1 MQDVAFGFN
10 EWTLTTASWVCYF
23 RTFLSFIGLLVAQ
36 TSQLSRRRVLAR
48 EAAEFGGVQPAF
60 AAAGAGAAL
69 VASTGLGG
77 ATLTLGSGRPAGGT
91 TQVLNAS
98 AGVGTDAVPMS
109 AAARGFGRAGF
120 GLTLAG
126 WLSLGSALVLRALS
140 SGHIPYMSLYEICLM
155 LTFGISLA
163 YLLIGE
169 LWLKTRSVGAFALL
183 FVYLIESYAL
193 LLIPPDLKTARP
205 LVPALQSSWLPI
217 HVSMAI
223 IAYSCFAVAAGAAIM
238 YLLKYHQV
246 GAWTRVLPSV
256 AATDEFMF
264 RAVTVGF
271 PFQTLLL
278 ITGAY
283 WAQTAWSKAWS
294 WDPKEDWALITWL
307 AYAAFLHVRVQRGWR
322 GTTAAW
328 MALAGFALVMVTF
341 IGVNY
346 LVSWFSL
353 SSLHAYGGDMPGIL
367 SFGIFGVI
375 LVLLLGGIAWGEVRR
390 RRIAVAGHAPHRPP
404 GRGGRAW
411 G

>member
-1 MQDVAFGFN
+1 MQDPTFGFN
-10 EWTLTTASWVCYF
+10 EWTLTTASWVFYF
-23 RTFLSFIGLLVAQ
+23 LGLLSYVGFLVAQ
-36 TSQLSRRRVLAR
+36 ATQISRQRIMVR
-48 EAAEFGGVQPAF
+48 EAVEFGGIQPAF
-60 AAAGAGAAL
+60 AGAGGASMTIAAGGRSRGRAAETGAATMDL
-69 VASTGLGG
+69 PLG
-77 ATLTLGSGRPAGGT
+77 RAG
-91 TQVLNAS
+91 QI
-98 AGVGTDAVPMS
+98 
-109 AAARGFGRAGF
+109 FGRAGL
-120 GLTLAG
+120 GLTVAGWASLAG
-126 WLSLGSALVLRALS
+126 ALVLRAGT

-183 FVYLIESYAL
+183 FVFLIQSYAL
-193 LLIPPDLKTARP
+193 LLIPPDLKTVKP

-246 GAWTRVLPSV
+246 GRWTGALPSL

-294 WDPKEDWALITWL
+294 WDPKEVWALITWL
-307 AYAAFLHVRVQRGWR
+307 TYAAFLHVRVQRGWR
-322 GTTAAW
+322 GTTVAW
-328 MALAGFALVMVTF
+328 MALAGFAVVMTTF

-346 LVSWFSL
+346 LVSWFQLDSM
-353 SSLHAYGGDMPGIL
+353 HTYAGEMPGFL
-367 SFGIFGVI
+367 GFGIFGVI
-375 LVLLLGGIAWGEVRR
+375 LVLLLGSIIYGEARR
-390 RRIAVAGHAPHRPP
+390 RRALAAGIARRAARQAEGAGAESQAPA
-404 GRGGRAW
+404 GN
-411 G
+411 

>member
-1 MQDVAFGFN
+1 MQDAVFGFN
-10 EWTLTTASWVCYF
+10 EWTLTTASWVFYF
-23 RTFLSFIGLLVAQ
+23 LALLSYIGLLVTQAARV
-36 TSQLSRRRVLAR
+36 SQRRVVAR
-48 EAAEFGGVQPAF
+48 EAMDFGGVQPAF
-60 AAAGAGAAL
+60 ATAVATGGGPRAGSAPAPAAPDA
-69 VASTGLGG
+69 VAPLGG
-77 ATLTLGSGRPAGGT
+77 A
-91 TQVLNAS
+91 
-98 AGVGTDAVPMS
+98 
-109 AAARGFGRAGF
+109 ARAFGRSGF
-120 GLTLAG
+120 ALTIAG
-126 WLSLGSALVLRALS
+126 WLSLTSALVMRANS

-169 LWLKTRSVGAFALL
+169 IWLKTRSVGAFALL

-193 LLIPPDLKTARP
+193 LLIPPDLKTVKP

-246 GAWTRVLPSV
+246 GAWTRGLPST

-294 WDPKEDWALITWL
+294 WDPKEVWALITWL
-307 AYAAFLHVRVQRGWR
+307 CYAAFLHVRVQRGWR
-322 GTTAAW
+322 GTTVAW
-328 MALAGFALVMVTF
+328 MALAGFAVVMITF

-346 LVSWFSL
+346 LVSWFQLDSM
-353 SSLHAYGGDMPGIL
+353 HAYAGDMPGFL

-375 LVLLLGGIAWGEVRR
+375 LALLLGSIGVSEARR
-390 RRIAVAGHAPHRPP
+390 RRRAAA
-404 GRGGRAW
+404 GRARHALRQVEAAAPEQ
-411 G
+411 